1 MSLVQLASCLL
12 SEPFFSVFAQGVPPP
27 PGPECSLP
35 PHAKFRLIRQGPAS
49 CYFFHNAFQSPQ
61 GRELSL
67 HQASTLH
74 IFRLV
79 CPSREGWDEHP
90 SPPQ

>member
-1 MSLVQLASCLL
+1 MSLVQLASWLL
-12 SEPFFSVFAQGVPPP
+12 SEPFFSVSAQGIPPP

-35 PHAKFRLIRQGPAS
+35 PHAKFRLIQGPAS
-49 CYFFHNAFQSPQ
+49 CYLFHKAFQSPQ
-61 GRELSL
+61 VHELSL
-67 HQASTLH
+67 HQASTLL
-74 IFRLV
+74 ILRLV